1 MINVNVEQ
9 FLRELEL
16 LVNMDSGQGN
26 PGGITAVARWFKSRF
41 DALGWITELIDV
53 GRETGNCLVV
63 RNREAA
69 HYDALLV
76 GHLDTVFP
84 AGETARRPF
93 RRDKHR
99 AYGLGVLDMKQGCL
113 AMLHVL

>member
-53 GRETGNCLVV
+53 GRET
-63 RNREAA
+63 
-69 HYDALLV
+69 
-76 GHLDTVFP
+76 
-84 AGETARRPF
+84 
-93 RRDKHR
+93 
-99 AYGLGVLDMKQGCL
+99 
-113 AMLHVL
+113 